1 MKNFVKNH
9 ILYKCKNKAD
19 TDRSQKICQTAFT
32 LAEVLITLGVIGIV
46 ASMTLPSLIQKQQ
59 EKARVVALKKFY
71 SVISQA
77 YEFAVLEHG
86 EPDVWGFSFN
96 DSELLLS
103 NLKSQMKFIKFCK
116 NGDKCHPAAKIA
128 YRNGNRINNNIFNPS
143 NNTRYAAVLADGMI
157 IGTWVQS
164 PDCKASY
171 GPGKHLSNV
180 CGEYMIDIN
189 GAKNPNRYGDDI
201 FIFNIT
207 KYGIVPVG
215 AQIFDNVYEQNEDE
229 NTRFN
234 TKNYRFDT
242 GCLDKNAYGF
252 GCAGWVLQ
260 NENMDYLHCTNLS
273 WNGNNKCK

>member
-86 EPDVWGFSFN
+86 EPDVWGFSLN

-201 FIFNIT
+201 FIFNT
-207 KYGIVPVG
+207 
-215 AQIFDNVYEQNEDE
+215 IF
-229 NTRFN
+229 
-234 TKNYRFDT
+234 
-242 GCLDKNAYGF
+242 
-252 GCAGWVLQ
+252 
-260 NENMDYLHCTNLS
+260 
-273 WNGNNKCK
+273 